1 MLIFNELFTGS
12 VNDEDEVVDGFDG
25 ADVGWQP
32 AGAAGLVSG
41 ESRLFNGAVLYRF
54 ESPDWIGYRA
64 SKRMMMVTAV
74 VWLTIGYDFC
84 TEVFN

>member
-1 MLIFNELFTGS
+1 MLIVHKTFTGS
-12 VNDEDEVVDGFDG
+12 VSDEDEVVDGFDG

-54 ESPDWIGYRA
+54 ESPDRIGYRA
-64 SKRMMMVTAV
+64 SKRLMVT
-74 VWLTIGYDFC
+74 VWI
-84 TEVFN
+84 